1 MNETDVIGHLIQI
14 ESEAANM
21 LLDAQAEVD
30 RRITEAKVKAENSYK
45 EKYENLMQNLETEY
59 EEKKLQIDTD
69 CNSLFEE
76 YKQKIT
82 SINQDKRT
90 FNQKLDSYFFG
101 RKNG

>member
-45 EKYENLMQNLETEY
+45 DLPTGEY
-59 EEKKLQIDTD
+59 LLRRGYPTHAGR
-69 CNSLFEE
+69 CRTSL
-76 YKQKIT
+76 
-82 SINQDKRT
+82 S
-90 FNQKLDSYFFG
+90 
-101 RKNG
+101 

>member
-45 EKYENLMQNLETEY
+45 
-59 EEKKLQIDTD
+59 
-69 CNSLFEE
+69 
-76 YKQKIT
+76 
-82 SINQDKRT
+82 
-90 FNQKLDSYFFG
+90 
-101 RKNG
+101 